1 MYRNIENG
9 ETKEKNQGET
19 KEKIIDLIR
28 GNPYITQIEMCEVL
42 GLSQGGIEYQMRN
55 LKQKGIVKRVG
66 GDRGGHWEVVK

>member
-1 MYRNIENG
+1 MFMAESQNIEW
-9 ETKEKNQGET
+9 
-19 KEKIIDLIR
+19 
-28 GNPYITQIEMCEVL
+28 NPYITQIEMCEVL